1 MPGFNL
7 FQCGL
12 SSVGAFRTGE
22 LTGLPWAGAATA
34 VGNILTNPNCGLTG
48 AAPGTYTSTSTAP
61 NGPTTTVTNFVGNP
75 GQNSWTNIT
84 TVNPDGSSTSN
95 TYNADGTSS
104 SSYTPPI
111 PNLGPLSYDSVGGS
125 ADDASGGLYGA
136 SDGYFGADGGGDS
149 GGGGGADQLLM
160 C

>member
-12 SSVGAFRTGE
+12 TSIGAFRTGE
-22 LTGLPWAGAATA
+22 LTGQPWAGPATA
-34 VGNILTNPNCGLTG
+34 LGNVLTNPSCGLSG
-48 AAPGTYTSTSTAP
+48 AVPGTYTSTSTAP
-61 NGPTTTVTNFVGNP
+61 NGTTTSVTNFVGAP

-84 TVNPDGSSTSN
+84 TLNPDGSSTSN

-104 SSYTPPI
+104 STYTPPI
-111 PNLGPLSYDSVGGS
+111 PNLGPLSYDSVGAS
-125 ADDASGGLYGA
+125 ADSAGGGLYDA
-136 SDGYFGADGGGDS
+136 SVGDFSAGGGD
-149 GGGGGADQLLM
+149 GGGGGDQLLM